1 MGGKSRPKEAGQEP
15 VFLRPKEKLMAFRF
29 RRDARTYWRGGL
41 RNWNAELSGDRYD
54 TDGEH
59 EMIDR
64 IQHGETLGTDRAYLR
79 EYSAGVL
86 REVVGY

>member
-1 MGGKSRPKEAGQEP
+1 MALQRRSAAGKRAGWLGALHQC
-15 VFLRPKEKLMAFRF
+15 VADDLF
-29 RRDARTYWRGGL
+29 D
-41 RNWNAELSGDRYD
+41 N
-54 TDGEH
+54 DGEH
-59 EMIDR
+59 EMIER

>member
-1 MGGKSRPKEAGQEP
+1 MTLRRRSAAGKRAGWLGALHQC
-15 VFLRPKEKLMAFRF
+15 VADDLF
-29 RRDARTYWRGGL
+29 D
-41 RNWNAELSGDRYD
+41 N
-54 TDGEH
+54 DGEH
-59 EMIDR
+59 EMIER